1 MIIKETIK
9 EVYHHQENL
18 LAGADLGIER
28 ELLTNMAFSS
38 NHVLIISGI
47 RRCGKSTLMKQ
58 FLHKKISSC
67 SFLNFEDP
75 RLDNFELQD
84 FIKFEQIIEPEKT
97 EVIAFDE
104 IQNVTGWEKYI
115 RSKQDEGKSIILT
128 GSNASLLSK
137 EFGTRLT
144 GRYLRKELFPFSYS
158 EFLQFMKA
166 EPGTESFSDYLD
178 TGGFPEF
185 LKYRDEEILYHILDD
200 IIYRDIAVRY
210 GIRQHH
216 VLRQM
221 AIYLISNSGKKFTL
235 NSLLKILKVGSV
247 RSVADYYSYFEDSYL
262 LFSVPIFSYSLKK
275 QLVNPRKI
283 YSIDTGLAGTNSI
296 SLSKDLGRKL
306 ENLVFLHL
314 RKSYK
319 NIYYFSDEKE
329 CDFVISEKG
338 KVKQVIQV
346 CLSLNPDNL
355 DREANGIIS
364 ALEAFNL
371 DEGYLVTFSQED
383 RFERNKK
390 RILVIPAWKWL
401 LNSK

>member
-9 EVYHHQENL
+9 EVYQHQENL

-28 ELLTNMAFSS
+28 ELLANINFSS

-47 RRCGKSTLMKQ
+47 RRCGKSVLMKQ
-58 FLHKKISSC
+58 FLHKKLSSC

-75 RLDNFELQD
+75 RLDDFELQD
-84 FIKFEQIIEPEKT
+84 FIKLEQIIEPQKT

-104 IQNVTGWEKYI
+104 IQNVAGWEKYI
-115 RSKQDEGKSIILT
+115 RSKQDEGQNLILT
-128 GSNASLLSK
+128 GSNASMLSK

-158 EFLQFMKA
+158 EFLQFMKT
-166 EPGTESFSDYLD
+166 EPGTESLSIYLD

-185 LKYRDEEILYHILDD
+185 LKNGDEEILYHILDD

-235 NSLLKILKVGSV
+235 NSLLKILNIGSV

-262 LFSVPIFSYSLKK
+262 LFSVPMFSYSLKK

-296 SLSKDLGRKL
+296 SLSKDFGRKL
-306 ENLVFLHL
+306 ENLIFLHL
-314 RKSYK
+314 RNAHK
-319 NIYYFSDEKE
+319 NLYYFSDERE

-338 KVKQVIQV
+338 KVIQVIQV
-346 CLSLNPDNL
+346 CLSLNPDNF
-355 DREANGIIS
+355 DREVNGIIS
-364 ALEAFNL
+364 ALATFNL
-371 DEGYLVTFSQED
+371 DEGYLITFDQED
-383 RFERNKK
+383 RLEKNKK
-390 RILVIPAWKWL
+390 LIHVIPAWKWL
-401 LNSK
+401 LNGK